1 METLASSQVSTSPT
15 APDRVSVPIAGTS
28 FVPEPFK
35 AKFMRWLRRATVVGV
50 GLSLVAHVMLLAIA
64 YATPVQGPA
73 QVGNLPEGTAGVQMA
88 VMPAEAFGALEE
100 ASIDTTAP
108 SIADGPPTAL
118 PGVDMAESPGGNGL
132 ADTGD
137 LGTVGTGLGGAGS
150 GQGIGVG
157 DGQGGSGGGGAKF
170 FGVEARGQRFAYVCD
185 VSGSMQGPKLGQLK
199 LELEKSLDALVEQ
212 AQFIVYFFE
221 SEVFTAGN
229 KPKWSE
235 ATGRNKG
242 PVFLQLKGLTARG
255 GTNPSPAFRM
265 AFALKPRPDA
275 IYFMTDGLFDGEVVN
290 EVIAMNRAGKKVPIH
305 CIAFGDRSSEALM
318 KKIAT
323 DSGGTYT
330 YVPPPNR

>member
-1 METLASSQVSTSPT
+1 MSTLASSPRAPSSQPPT
-15 APDRVSVPIAGTS
+15 RAALPLPGTS

-35 AKFMRWLRRATVVGV
+35 VTLMRWLRRATVVGV
-50 GLSLVAHVMLLAIA
+50 GLSLVAHVMILAIA

-100 ASIDTTAP
+100 SAIDTTAP
-108 SIADGPPTAL
+108 AIADGPPTAL
-118 PGVDMAESPGGNGL
+118 PGVDMAEAPGGNGL
-132 ADTGD
+132 ADSGD

-150 GQGIGVG
+150 GDGIGVG

-185 VSGSMQGPKLGQLK
+185 VSGSMAGPKLGQLK
-199 LELEKSLDALVEQ
+199 LELEKSLDALLEQ

-221 SEVFTAGN
+221 SEVFTGGN

-242 PVFLQLKGLTARG
+242 PVFLQLKNLTARG
-255 GTNPSPAFRM
+255 GTVPSPAFRM

-275 IYFMTDGLFDGEVVN
+275 IYFMTDGLFDAEIVN
-290 EVIAMNRAGKKVPIH
+290 EIATMNRAGKKVPVH

-318 KKIAT
+318 KKIAA

-330 YVPPPNR
+330 FVPPPTR